1 MGGRSGRRRA
11 RWGCCRPPSDRYAD
25 RWSVVP
31 QEPEQLLGRS
41 PTSMARHEQFITS
54 VILKRGAVGSFDSY
68 PFSIPAVR
76 HLDELRFPTPATFF
90 VGENGSGKSTL
101 LEALAVAAG
110 LNAEGGSRNF
120 RFATRATHS
129 ELSDYLRLVRA
140 PRRPTDAYF
149 LRAETFYNV
158 ASAAEQYGV
167 AEQHGGGRSPHEQ
180 SHGESFMALVLH
192 RLRGIGLYLFDEPE
206 AGVAHP
212 PTEPTRCDAPNW
224 SRVGRSSSSQPTHR
238 SCWDTRTLP
247 STISTMRESER
258 WPTPTLSTMS
268 SLVRSSEIR
277 SDVSRVVPEP
287 RRHT

>member
-1 MGGRSGRRRA
+1 
-11 RWGCCRPPSDRYAD
+11 
-25 RWSVVP
+25 
-31 QEPEQLLGRS
+31 
-41 PTSMARHEQFITS
+41 MARHEQFIKS

-140 PRRPTDAYF
+140 PRRPRDAYF

-167 AEQHGGGRSPHEQ
+167 AEQHGGGKSPHEQ

-192 RLRGIGLYLFDEPE
+192 RLRGNGLYLFDEPE
-206 AGVAHP
+206 AALS
-212 PTEPTRCDAPNW
+212 PTRQLSLLAAMHQLVASGSQFIIATHSPILLGYPDATIYDFTDAGVRTVAYTDTEHYVVTRAFLGDP
-224 SRVGRSSSSQPTHR
+224 GRMLRELFQSDD
-238 SCWDTRTLP
+238 DTP
-247 STISTMRESER
+247 EISGS
-258 WPTPTLSTMS
+258 
-268 SLVRSSEIR
+268 
-277 SDVSRVVPEP
+277 
-287 RRHT
+287 